1 MSKFS
6 KWTYPGHR
14 SAVSNTFVFHFSPP
28 KAENR
33 NRYGWRYYDRK
44 EKNHTDCNT
53 CLVLTLKTL
62 NNPLQSFHSTL
73 TFVKACRHIASRRAQ
88 QNPEDHST
96 GHESPS
102 VGRWQET
109 QAGQDYSGQII
120 NALIQTCSI
129 STYCSFNTPFYATP
143 VCDTVKTKIG
153 LIMYALLH
161 LSSWFIM

>member
-129 STYCSFNTPFYATP
+129 PTHCSFNTPFYATP
-143 VCDTVKTKIG
+143 VCG
-153 LIMYALLH
+153 LITSYCKN
-161 LSSWFIM
+161 